1 MTFVQPS
8 SDLQMHWR
16 DDVIEEE
23 MHWKAI
29 FILTAAGILFGSIGL
44 WAIIQIGI
52 SLIMCT
58 ILTYTDIAIIGHNTN
73 RVFGLDRGSSV
84 SLRKMKTWKC
94 KKKEIL
100 CSKQVF
106 KTSDRKWNTLCL
118 LKHVLILSRIHNWY
132 HPKGRKSSTNL
143 LLELLGINHS
153 EQCSSKKRQC
163 LASCYRFS
171 CYYRFSDIAI
181 NSVNP
186 SFIWRLEFSKN
197 G

>member
-58 ILTYTDIAIIGHNTN
+58 ILTYIDIAIIGHNTN
-73 RVFGLDRGSSV
+73 RVFGLDRWSSV
-84 SLRKMKTWKC
+84 TLRKMKTWKC
-94 KKKEIL
+94 KK
-100 CSKQVF
+100 
-106 KTSDRKWNTLCL
+106 RKYFVQN
-118 LKHVLILSRIHNWY
+118 
-132 HPKGRKSSTNL
+132 KSSRQV
-143 LLELLGINHS
+143 IVS
-153 EQCSSKKRQC
+153 ETPSAFSSMSSFC
-163 LASCYRFS
+163 LAFT
-171 CYYRFSDIAI
+171 IGTTP
-181 NSVNP
+181 N
-186 SFIWRLEFSKN
+186 
-197 G
+197 